1 MFEDT
6 EGTIR
11 VRKSKKNRQHNGQKK
26 NDKQRS
32 TKHTHK
38 TRDQVTRTP
47 TKNQGWEVP
56 ATLIVVFA
64 MYLAYKERQLIIVF
78 RLVVWVFSHV
88 LSCMYFQV

>member
-1 MFEDT
+1 LK
-6 EGTIR
+6 IP
-11 VRKSKKNRQHNGQKK
+11 KGQEEQTTQWPKEK
-26 NDKQRS
+26 GQNDKQRS

-88 LSCMYFQV
+88 LSCIYFQV